1 MALHRSALCSTI
13 AVMLAGGFALSS
25 GSVIASQG
33 PDREKNTEI
42 TIIHIGDIHGHTTS
56 RPNLR
61 SDGDGH
67 MEGGLARMFTEIKD
81 IRREAR
87 NTFLVNTGDTIQGSG
102 EALYTRGQA
111 LVEVLDKFGIDNY
124 APGNWDWVYGKE
136 RFQELF
142 VNTDK
147 PWKRRW
153 GGLAANVY
161 HDDDTTPD
169 LPRVH
174 TAKEYDDYASWYV
187 ANGKRLL
194 PPTEVR
200 KFDNVKVGIV
210 GCTTSRGPQVVGGW
224 VTKGLSFTDCSREIP
239 LFAKKLRTEDKVDI
253 VVLISEIEIGR
264 HIPIMKSISDPDA
277 HVDVVLNSDMHEETL
292 QPIQVTNGAGQ
303 TTLIIEEGQ
312 DGTMLGELELKIA
325 NGEIMDWRFKAHRIH
340 DGIKEDKA
348 IAAKVASVRA
358 PFTTRFKPNTHL
370 NFFSGTYLQGPLNEI
385 VGETEIGLHRSN
397 YSDEEMPA
405 VLEGTSHDMMAD
417 AIRWWAKSDLATV
430 RGFRYGTHI
439 KPGPITRDDLY
450 HLIPIGARVG
460 KASRIH
466 VGQLRNQVDNSSQAV
481 FSSDP
486 NNPLVRDAPYNNE
499 GWAGGWLFAYSGD
512 GFSVKFD
519 PYWFRTAPKD
529 SRARELTVHM
539 DCARLPAAE
548 KTGCSD
554 KASTQITNGTNGAWM
569 PNWGAT
575 LIQRD
580 ENGDPV
586 LDTNGNTIPAPVTTY
601 VLQADPPPTGQ
612 PKWNFVAG
620 KAASQDRMPVMS
632 VAGYYYEQ
640 SPYTL
645 NNCPNCNPIGFT
657 NDETQAEAP
666 YLLPVNMD
674 PITGGPMLDTNNKPV
689 LQYDSEGKIV
699 RDADNRPLAA
709 GEPIELVEVIVK
721 YLAETGP
728 ANPVHPRISLVE
740 GAKLPGRDVF
750 GFPVMQPLCGTIPK
764 PDPNGGAPI
773 PAPTVCP

>member
-1 MALHRSALCSTI
+1 MALRRSTLHSTM
-13 AVMLAGGFALSS
+13 AVMLAGGFALSA
-25 GSVIASQG
+25 GSAVAGQDPGRDKS
-33 PDREKNTEI
+33 TEI
-42 TIIHIGDIHGHTTS
+42 TIIHIGDIHGHTTA

-61 SDGDGH
+61 SDGDGR
-67 MEGGLARMFTEIKD
+67 MEGGLARMYTKIKD
-81 IRREAR
+81 IRRDAR
-87 NTFLVNTGDTIQGSG
+87 HTLLVNTGDTIQGSG

-111 LVEVLDKFGIDNY
+111 LVDVLDKFGIDNF

-136 RFQELF
+136 RFQEFF
-142 VNTDK
+142 VNTEK

-169 LPRVH
+169 LARMH
-174 TAKEYDDYASWYV
+174 TIAEYEEYASWYV
-187 ANGKRLL
+187 ANGERVL

-200 KFDNVKVGIV
+200 NYGNVKVGIV

-239 LFAKKLRTEDKVDI
+239 LFAKKLRTEDKVDV

-264 HIPIMKSISDPDA
+264 HIPIMKSITDPEA
-277 HVDVVLNSDMHEETL
+277 HVDVILNSDMHEETL

-312 DGTMLGELELKIA
+312 DGTMLGELELKVA
-325 NGEIMDWRFKAHRIH
+325 DGEILDWKFKAHRIH
-340 DGIKEDKA
+340 DGIKEDRA
-348 IAAKVASVRA
+348 IAAHVAKVRA
-358 PFTTRFKPNTHL
+358 PFTKRFKPNTHV
-370 NFFSGTYLQGPLNEI
+370 NFFSGTYLQGPLDEV
-385 VGETEIGLHRSN
+385 VGNTLIGLHRSN

-417 AIRWWAKSDLATV
+417 AIRWWAQSDLATV

-460 KASRIH
+460 KGNRIH

-486 NNPLVRDAPYNNE
+486 NNPLVRPAPYNNE

-512 GFSVKFD
+512 NFSVKFD
-519 PYWFRTAPKD
+519 PYWFRTAPRD
-529 SRARELTVHM
+529 SRARELTVAM
-539 DCARLPAAE
+539 ACDRLPVAE
-548 KTGCSD
+548 QADCSV
-554 KASTQITNGTNGAWM
+554 KAITQITNDSNGAWM
-569 PNWGAT
+569 PNWSAP
-575 LIQRD
+575 IS
-580 ENGDPV
+580 
-586 LDTNGNTIPAPVTTY
+586 PAVTTY
-601 VLQADPPPTGQ
+601 TLQSDPPPAGQ
-612 PKWNFVAG
+612 PKWNFVEG
-620 KAASQDRMPVMS
+620 KAASQDRLPVMS
-632 VAGYYYEQ
+632 VAGYFYEQ

-645 NNCPNCNPIGFT
+645 NNCPNCNPIGFS
-657 NDETQAEAP
+657 NDDTHPDAP
-666 YLLPVNMD
+666 YLLPVNVD
-674 PITGGPMLDTNNKPV
+674 PETGGPMLDANGKPV
-689 LQYDSEGKIV
+689 LQYDTDGNIV

-728 ANPVHPRISLVE
+728 ANPVHPRITLVE
-740 GAKLPGRDVF
+740 GASLPGRDVF

-764 PDPNGGAPI
+764 SDPNGGTPI